1 MGFFKWQA
9 NKKDFKDLDKVRIKY
24 MLDTHLE
31 NKVGSYVMLIQFSIA
46 VANTKQ
52 KLWYN
57 NKLKVMRELMEDSFS
72 CFNK

>member
-1 MGFFKWQA
+1 
-9 NKKDFKDLDKVRIKY
+9 

-31 NKVGSYVMLIQFSIA
+31 NKVGSFVMLIQYSIA